1 MDRQR
6 CDVCDRVVATDAD
19 HDALP
24 EHGGADLCWRA
35 WEPRQCEA
43 ERVDWRAVAR
53 GAEAEVTRLRALMA
67 GRAARPTPEE
77 FAALGAVG
85 ATLRVRWANG
95 DDEIPARDPNWI
107 AVATVPEGARWWA
120 HGPDGA
126 LIEWP
131 VPAPQEAVAG
141 DSSPGTGER
150 TSEPSGGPCAASY
163 ARDGGGS

>member
-95 DDEIPARDPNWI
+95 DDEIPARDPYWI

-150 TSEPSGGPCAASY
+150 TSEPAGGPCAASY